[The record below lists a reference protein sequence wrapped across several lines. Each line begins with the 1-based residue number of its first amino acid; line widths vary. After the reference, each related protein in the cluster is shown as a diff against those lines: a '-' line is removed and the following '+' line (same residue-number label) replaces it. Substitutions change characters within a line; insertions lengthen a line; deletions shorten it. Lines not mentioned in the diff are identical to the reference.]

1 MEIFDEKNEQNI
13 TEYILMNKN
22 TPVLRFLYDDGKHKD
37 GPIQITDIL
46 NAEYAPLGVR
56 AGGQINSDN
65 LSNWWKKRLI
75 PVSRE
80 LLRHSTDM
88 LIGMPSGEIEMDVIY
103 ELAKENHWLSLS
115 DQYWIK
121 ETDSPL
127 EWRNINFFDNDFSDE
142 LGKVFLDP
150 YAHVDSD
157 NLNLQSPDITLQGNL
172 LKAWKIVGSDK
183 KRCLF
188 KGDVSTASRVP
199 HNEAVATRLYERV
212 LNDSEFVSY
221 WVVEG
226 DHHAYS
232 VCENMI
238 TSNKELISAS
248 QVLAFTGYN
257 KKDSNYVAYVKSC
270 KDFGIDDIEK
280 ALSKMLALDFVI
292 ANTDRHFNNF
302 GLIRDINTLE
312 YRIAPIFD
320 NGNSLS
326 HSYGWV
332 RTSDFLGYKSKPFSA
347 APVDQLERYVTDLSW
362 YAPDKV
368 IGFSDVAKAEFA
380 KSFYYKNFNEEV
392 IEMICKGIDRR
403 IEILNNRYR
412 ELAPVQIAVPALKK
426 SR

>member
-22 TPVLRFLYDDGKHKD
+22 VPVLEFLYDSTKHKNEA
-37 GPIQITDIL
+37 IKITNIL

-65 LSNWWKKRLI
+65 LNNWWTKRLI
-75 PVSRE
+75 PISRE
-80 LLRHSTDM
+80 LLRHSTDI
-88 LIGMPSGEIEMDVIY
+88 LLGMPSGEIEMDVIY
-103 ELAKENHWLSLS
+103 ELARENHWLSLS

-121 ETDSPL
+121 EAGFTL
-127 EWRNINFFDNDFSDE
+127 EWKDINFFDNDFSDE

-150 YAHVDSD
+150 YVHVDSD

-172 LKAWKIVGSDK
+172 LKAWKIVGNDK

-188 KGDVSTASRVP
+188 KGDASIASRVP
-199 HNEAVATRLYERV
+199 HNEAVATHLYERV
-212 LNDSEFVSY
+212 LNDGEFVPY

-226 DHHAYS
+226 DNHVYS

-238 TSNKELISAS
+238 TSNEELISAY

-257 KKDSNYVAYVKSC
+257 KRDSNYVAYIKSC
-270 KDFGIDDIEK
+270 KDFGIDDTEK
-280 ALSKMLALDFVI
+280 ALSKMLTLDFII
-292 ANTDRHFNNF
+292 ANEDRHFNNF
-302 GLIRDINTLE
+302 GLIRDINTFE

-326 HSYGWV
+326 YLHGRV

-347 APVDQLERYVTDLSW
+347 VPLDQFERYVTDLAW

-368 IGFSDVAKAEFA
+368 SGFSDAAKAEFA
-380 KSFYYKNFNEEV
+380 KSSFYNFNEEAV
-392 IEMICKGIDRR
+392 EMICKGIDRR
-403 IEILNNRYR
+403 IEIVNNRYR
-412 ELAPVQIAVPALKK
+412 ELAPVQIATPALKK
-426 SR
+426 GR